1 MYADISIRKTSPAV
15 SMPRAAVLLIN
26 LGTPDAPTA
35 REVHRYLAEFLSDPR
50 VIEMPQWLWQPIL
63 RGLVLPFRSHAA
75 ARRYES
81 IWMPDGS
88 PLRVHTEQQ
97 ATALRRWLTERGQ
110 QVRVA
115 YAMRY
120 GTPSIAGE
128 LDRLIRQG
136 CDRIVI
142 LPMYPQYAA
151 STTATAFD
159 KVASAFAQI
168 RNQPEVRFIKQY
180 FADSRYISA
189 LADTVRR
196 HWYVHGRPDF
206 NRGDQM
212 LLSFHGLP
220 QRAIE
225 RGDPYHAQCLETGAL
240 LAEALSL
247 DAHHC
252 RVTFQSEFG
261 RQEWIGPHTA
271 ETLAE
276 LGASGTHRVDVFCP
290 GFTADCIETVDEI
303 GVEGRDT
310 FLKWG
315 GREFHRIDCVNA
327 SAPFIDALGEL
338 TLDQLKH
345 WSGVVTQSRRKE
357 EVTISDMGAASCLT
371 L

>member
-1 MYADISIRKTSPAV
+1 
-15 SMPRAAVLLIN
+15 
-26 LGTPDAPTA
+26 
-35 REVHRYLAEFLSDPR
+35 
-50 VIEMPQWLWQPIL
+50 
-63 RGLVLPFRSHAA
+63 
-75 ARRYES
+75 
-81 IWMPDGS
+81 
-88 PLRVHTEQQ
+88 
-97 ATALRRWLTERGQ
+97 
-110 QVRVA
+110 
-115 YAMRY
+115 MRY

-206 NRGDQM
+206 SRGDQM

-338 TLDQLKH
+338 ALDQLKH